1 MNNRICGSYIPANGI
16 NGESLAKIDFNKI
29 THVFLAFSTLKA
41 DESGMFVPAV
51 NGAMI
56 NAVELIKNAIAESKA
71 QTKVLISIGGAGA
84 SGFCEASRTERGRTA
99 FAEKCRQFIDEYRLD
114 GIDMDW
120 EFPGLAHEG
129 VSACESCVT
138 DFILLLRAIRS
149 AIGDKLLTAAV
160 GSDHWNRVDNSAL
173 NELLDLVNVMTY
185 DMNNTSHSAFSLTA
199 AAMNGWLTHGIDRE
213 KLVLGVPFYAR
224 CTNEKYE
231 WTGYDRL
238 MKLVADKNARLL
250 STDDQDYI
258 IIGEDKLSI
267 DTPES
272 IKKKS
277 AFIKENGFAGIF
289 NWQEL
294 SDYNGELRNA
304 MYEYIFKA

>member
-16 NGESLAKIDFNKI
+16 NAESLKKIDFNKI
-29 THVFLAFSTLKA
+29 THVFLAFSTLKK
-41 DESGMFVPAV
+41 DESGMFVPTVSGAV
-51 NGAMI
+51 I
-56 NAVELIKNAIAESKA
+56 NAAGLVKKEIAESNA
-71 QTKVLISIGGAGA
+71 QTRVLISIGGAGA
-84 SGFCEASRTERGRTA
+84 SGFCEASRTQSGRAA
-99 FAEKCRQFIDEYRLD
+99 FAEKCAEFIAAYRLD

-129 VSACESCVT
+129 VSACESCVS
-138 DFILLLRAIRS
+138 DYILLLEAIRS

-160 GSDHWNRVDNSAL
+160 GSDHWNRVDNGAL

-185 DMNNTSHSAFSLTA
+185 DMNNTSHSAFSLTE

-224 CTNEKYE
+224 CANKAYE
-231 WTGYDRL
+231 WMGYDRL
-238 MKLVADKNARLL
+238 MELVENKKARLL
-250 STDDQDYI
+250 STDEQDYI
-258 IIGEDKLSI
+258 VIGEDRLSV
-267 DTPES
+267 DTPEA
-272 IKKKS
+272 IKKKA

-294 SDYNGELRNA
+294 TDYNGELRNA
-304 MYEYIFKA
+304 MYEYISL

>member
-16 NGESLAKIDFNKI
+16 NGESLKKIDFTKI
-29 THVFLAFSTLKA
+29 THAFLAFSTLKA
-41 DESGMFVPAV
+41 DESGMFVPTVSNTVTQAIGLV
-51 NGAMI
+51 Q
-56 NAVELIKNAIAESKA
+56 KAIAESKA
-71 QTKVLISIGGAGA
+71 DTKMLISIGGAGA
-84 SGFCEASRTERGRTA
+84 SGFCEASRTESGRAA
-99 FAEKCRQFIDEYRLD
+99 FAEKCRQFIADYHLD

-129 VSACESCVT
+129 VSACENCVT
-138 DFILLLRAIRS
+138 DFILLLEAIRN

-160 GSDHWNRVDNSAL
+160 GSDHWNRVDNKAL
-173 NELLDLVNVMTY
+173 NGLLDFVNVMTY
-185 DMNNTSHSAFSLTA
+185 DMNNSSHSAFSLTE

-224 CTNEKYE
+224 STNQKYE
-231 WTGYDRL
+231 WMGYDRL
-238 MKLVADKNARLL
+238 MELVENKKAELL

-258 IIGEDKLSI
+258 VIGKDKLSV
-267 DTPES
+267 DTPLS

-277 AFIKENGFAGIF
+277 AFIRENGFAGIF

-304 MYEYIFKA
+304 MYEYFYKN